1 MTTILL
7 FYFPV
12 LTFASDCK
20 PPVNI
25 TITDVTSSSAQV
37 SWNIVKPGS
46 SYQLQI
52 ITTSG
57 KSNTLLASNNSL
69 QLTALYPMTTY
80 MVSIRSI
87 CGDDT

>member
-1 MTTILL
+1 MHSFLKLLTTILL

-20 PPVNI
+20 PPENI

-37 SWNIVKPGS
+37 SWNAVKSGS

-52 ITTSG
+52 IASSG
-57 KSNTLLASNNSL
+57 KSNSLISSNNSL

-80 MVSIRSI
+80 M
-87 CGDDT
+87 